1 MLKLILKTMRPRQWT
16 KNLVIFAGL
25 IFDRQLF
32 NADSV
37 VKTTSAVLLF
47 CLVSGITYIIN
58 DLLDIESDRLHP
70 QKKLRPLASG
80 QLSQKA
86 AITFTILLALVT
98 FPAAFFLSTDFGV
111 VCLAYFLLMLVYSK
125 WLKNIPLIDVITIA
139 LGFVLRVAGGILVI
153 KVAYLSPWLFVLT
166 SLLAL
171 FLGFGKRRAELVLL
185 NDQAS
190 SHRKVLQGYTIPLL
204 DDLILVVLSATLII
218 YCLYT
223 FSASVTPQSHAMM
236 LTIPFVLYG
245 LLRYLYLLRIKEVG
259 GAPEEVLLTDRPI
272 QITLILWA
280 LAVVI
285 ILYLLN

>member
-25 IFDRQLF
+25 IFDRQLL
-32 NADSV
+32 NADTV

-98 FPAAFFLSTDFGV
+98 FPAAFFLSTGFGV
-111 VCLAYFLLMLVYSK
+111 ICLAYFLLMLVYSK

-223 FSASVTPQSHAMM
+223 FSASVTPQSHVMM

-280 LAVVI
+280 LAVVV